1 MSSIQIPVIDLK
13 EAQNASQRL
22 GVAQKL
28 VKALETDGFLFLD
41 NMPGVD
47 LNKLLKNTEWFFS
60 IPETDKSR
68 LLKKQWNPQ
77 NSNRYRGYFPLQPN
91 CASYKEGFEMGA
103 EDVEF
108 TDPDIHPIFKE
119 PNVWPQALNKGDQF
133 KADMI
138 QLFSAM
144 LKTGSEVLRLVAMG
158 SGLDEMLF
166 DKMFIPDTLSTLR
179 LLHYPKRP
187 NHFDIA
193 AATADDGTVLSCSEH
208 TDSGF
213 VTLLATFDYPGLQI
227 KSSGGQWYE
236 VPPRPGSLVVNI
248 GDILSQMT
256 GGRLKA
262 TRHRV
267 VDPKISRYS
276 VPFFFEPR
284 YGVNI
289 NYRLGDSET
298 KTPESVC
305 AYGHFV
311 IDKLMQFSE
320 YQNTFNDM

>member
-13 EAQNASQRL
+13 EAENASQRL

-41 NMPGVD
+41 NVPGVD
-47 LNKLLKNTEWFFS
+47 LNKVFKNSEWFFS
-60 IPETDKSR
+60 IPETDKSQ

-77 NSNRYRGYFPLQPN
+77 NNNRYRGYSPLMSN
-91 CASYKEGFEMGA
+91 CASYKEGFEIGA

-119 PNVWPQALNKGDQF
+119 PNVWPQALDKGDQF

-144 LKTGSEVLRLVAMG
+144 LKTGSEVMRLVAMG

-166 DKMFIPDTLSTLR
+166 EKMFSPDTLSTLM
-179 LLHYPKRP
+179 LLHYPTRP
-187 NHFDIA
+187 DVAAAA
-193 AATADDGTVLSCSEH
+193 AATAEDGTVLSCYEH
-208 TDSGF
+208 TDTGF
-213 VTLLATFDYPGLQI
+213 VTLLATFDYTGLQI
-227 KSSGGQWYE
+227 QSSDGQWYD
-236 VPPRPGSLVVNI
+236 VPPRPGSLIVNI
-248 GDILSQMT
+248 GDVLSQMT

-289 NYRLGDSET
+289 NYRLGDSEK

-305 AYGHFV
+305 AYGPFMMDKMLQFV
-311 IDKLMQFSE
+311 E
-320 YQNTFNDM
+320 YRNIL